1 MKIDANGIRITYDT
15 FGDSSHSPLLLV
27 MGLGAQ
33 MTAWDDEFCAQLA
46 AQDLFVIRYDNRD
59 VGLSSHF
66 DDQGVPDMQQLAAD
80 MMAGNTPNPCLT
92 FGRLSTPR

>member
-33 MTAWDDEFCAQLA
+33 MIAWDDEFCAQLA

-59 VGLSSHF
+59 V
-66 DDQGVPDMQQLAAD
+66 
-80 MMAGNTPNPCLT
+80 
-92 FGRLSTPR
+92 